1 MSIDDE
7 ITFLERIPMLGVLGR
22 AALRVIAIGS
32 ETRQIGAGD
41 ILFVAGEVADAAY
54 VVQAGSFSLTPDST
68 TGAAREIVVG
78 RGLLL
83 GELALMTET
92 LRPAT
97 ATALEPSAVIRIS
110 RSLFLKMLDGYPDA
124 ARRLRDSM
132 MAKAEQTARDLGA
145 VRDGLS
151 DGDAPSTR

>member
-7 ITFLERIPMLGVLGR
+7 ITFLERVPLLGLLGR

-41 ILFVAGEVADAAY
+41 VLFVAGEAADAAY
-54 VVQAGSFSLTPDST
+54 VIQGGSFSLLPDRA
-68 TGAAREIVVG
+68 TGATQELVAR
-78 RGLLL
+78 RGMLL

-92 LRPAT
+92 RRPAT
-97 ATALEPSAVIRIS
+97 ATALEPSIVVRIS

-132 MAKAEQTARDLGA
+132 IARSEQVTRDLQGVGKTLGKGTEGA
-145 VRDGLS
+145 
-151 DGDAPSTR
+151 

>member
-7 ITFLERIPMLGVLGR
+7 ITFLERVPLLGLLGR

-41 ILFVAGEVADAAY
+41 VLFVAGETADAAY
-54 VVQAGSFSLTPDST
+54 VVQRGSFSLLPERA
-68 TGAAREIVVG
+68 TGATQELVAG
-78 RGLLL
+78 RGMLL
-83 GELALMTET
+83 GELALMAET
-92 LRPAT
+92 RRPAT
-97 ATALEPSAVIRIS
+97 ATALEPSTVVRIS

-132 MAKAEQTARDLGA
+132 MARTEQVARDLQGVGKALGKEGGGA
-145 VRDGLS
+145 
-151 DGDAPSTR
+151 

>member
-54 VVQAGSFSLTPDST
+54 VVQAGSFSLTPDSR
-68 TGAAREIVVG
+68 TGAARDIVVG

-151 DGDAPSTR
+151 DKPEIA